1 MICTRFARSESVPN
15 ASLLLGRSEEV
26 ITEIGI
32 GGNSI
37 APALDSACRL
47 ETRHRGDRVAAREVV
62 GRRKRSTALV
72 IRGLFGDRRQAEW
85 AAHHDAVKCPRGTTD
100 LAFDDVSILHAHHR
114 SLGVA
119 TIKEPIAAA
128 PRPCLLHAS
137 RDPGRAS
144 SPAAREPRSRT
155 PLLRSP
161 S

>member
-1 MICTRFARSESVPN
+1 MICTRCARSEGVPN
-15 ASLLLGRSEEV
+15 PSLLLGRSEEV

-47 ETRHRGDRVAAREVV
+47 EARHRGDRVAAREVV

-100 LAFDDVSILHAHHR
+100 LAFDDVSILHARHG

-119 TIKEPIAAA
+119 AIKEPIAVTAI
-128 PRPCLLHAS
+128 
-137 RDPGRAS
+137 
-144 SPAAREPRSRT
+144 
-155 PLLRSP
+155 
-161 S
+161 